1 MILKIKGVYAN
12 RIWPLLIPSVFCL
25 SCSLFDDSLLDQQ
38 RAEIVRLK
46 KEAETLRQETA
57 ALQTKKQKSD
67 REKESC
73 NAAFED
79 FESARG
85 VPKPSAKIKKYMTG
99 LEKCPNDDVARYE
112 LAQIYLS
119 VSESDLA
126 KSQLE
131 EALRINPNF
140 TRAIKQLESID

>member
-1 MILKIKGVYAN
+1 MILKIKEVYAN
-12 RIWPLLIPSVFCL
+12 RIWPLLIPFVFCL
-25 SCSLFDDSLLDQQ
+25 SCSLFDNSLLDQQ

-57 ALQTKKQKSD
+57 ALQTKKQTSD

-73 NAAFED
+73 NAAFKD

-85 VPKPSAKIKKYMTG
+85 VPKPSAKIRRYITG
-99 LEKCPNDDVARYE
+99 LKKCPNDDVAHYE

-119 VSESDLA
+119 VGQSGLA
-126 KSQLE
+126 RLQLE

-140 TRAIKQLESID
+140 TRARKQLESID

>member
-79 FESARG
+79 FE
-85 VPKPSAKIKKYMTG
+85 
-99 LEKCPNDDVARYE
+99 
-112 LAQIYLS
+112 
-119 VSESDLA
+119 DLA
-126 KSQLE
+126 FLDFPYDSDPTSFM
-131 EALRINPNF
+131 ALF
-140 TRAIKQLESID
+140 FRAGFFN